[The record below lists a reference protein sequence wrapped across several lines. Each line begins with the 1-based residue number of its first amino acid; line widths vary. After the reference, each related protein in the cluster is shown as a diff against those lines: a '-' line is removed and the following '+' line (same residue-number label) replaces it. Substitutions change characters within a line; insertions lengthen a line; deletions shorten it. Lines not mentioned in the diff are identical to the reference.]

1 MSHQRTT
8 PDVDEVREVL
18 KEFLSK
24 YKYLYEI
31 RLQKLVYEAELYTL
45 ANYDARLTTA
55 EFKPYMYGTF
65 SETVREALNSMDV
78 EKEVVTRDGEKT
90 KKYLSYGVSG
100 GDLSDL
106 KKDIIRSVHART
118 KRTSTSDLASA
129 SKNSWLYK
137 NQQFGEP
144 MDFHEYWESVL
155 KVVDEEDRERYDPN
169 APELSEYDSDSEVNT
184 GSGKWS
190 GLHWMKEEK
199 STEQAAG
206 A

>member
-1 MSHQRTT
+1 MSIQRTK
-8 PDVDEVREVL
+8 PDIGEVREVL

-55 EFKPYMYGTF
+55 EFKPYIYGSF
-65 SETVREALNSMDV
+65 SGTVREALKSMDV
-78 EKEVVTRDGEKT
+78 EKEVVTRNGEKT
-90 KKYLSYGVSG
+90 TKYLSYGVSG

-118 KRTSTSDLASA
+118 KRTPTSDLASD
-129 SKNSWLYK
+129 SKESWLYK

-144 MDFHEYWESVL
+144 MNFHEYWEREL
-155 KVVDEEDRERYDPN
+155 KDVEKEDRDRYDPN
-169 APELSEYDSDSEVNT
+169 APEISEDDLDDEC
-184 GSGKWS
+184 
-190 GLHWMKEEK
+190 LHPMEK
-199 STEQAAG
+199 QDSTEQAAST
-206 A
+206 

>member
-1 MSHQRTT
+1 MSFQNSQ

-55 EFKPYMYGTF
+55 EFKPYIYGTF
-65 SETVREALNSMDV
+65 SETVRKALNSMDV

-100 GDLSDL
+100 GNLSDL
-106 KKDIIRSVHART
+106 KKDIISSVHTRT
-118 KRTSTSDLASA
+118 KRTSTSELASD
-129 SKNSWLYK
+129 SKDSWLYQ
-137 NQQFGEP
+137 NQEFGEP
-144 MDFHEYWESVL
+144 MNFYEYWKSEL
-155 KVVDEEDRERYDPN
+155 KRVETEERDRYDPN
-169 APELSEYDSDSEVNT
+169 APELSEYDIDDERKSD
-184 GSGKWS
+184 
-190 GLHWMKEEK
+190 LHPIDKQND
-199 STEQAAG
+199 TERAASV
-206 A
+206 